1 MTFSHL
7 LIPVVL
13 LAASNS
19 GAQTAA
25 FPEVRQNR
33 AAKQLFVGNKPF
45 IMLAGELHNSSAS
58 SVEYMRPIWDK
69 LAAMHVNTVIGTV
82 SWELLEP
89 AEGKFDFSLVDAQI
103 GNARQR
109 DMKLVLIWF
118 ATWKNAGSSYVPR
131 WVKADRKRFPPMVLK
146 VRPSNGM
153 SSFLATY
160 MEQQAVGPLS
170 AHGEET
176 MKADAN
182 AFRALM
188 RHIKEVDSQH
198 TVIMM
203 QVENEAGS
211 LGDSRDRSS
220 LAEGA
225 WTKPVPA
232 ALITYFV
239 KHKAELLPEMQEVWG
254 RNGHKT
260 SGTWAEVFGNDA
272 WSDEVF
278 MAYHIGRFMEE
289 VVRAGKSELN
299 IPMYANAWLGPQPGQ
314 DLPSQYPSGGPVAR
328 VIDVYHAAAPSLD
341 LIAPDIYVQ
350 DFKGTCS
357 LYARSG
363 NPLFMGIIYMTTSK
377 LKGQGVSPC
386 PSWPLFS
393 LVSERPWTS
402 VSDGSAALCLR
413 SCLVPR
419 GASCGEPPIR
429 DPLSLGSVHEA
440 IQPSRRVSRHV
451 TIVEPKCELIHVPL
465 KVLWAGVMVDA
476 MQPALQDGPDTL
488 DTVGVSRTTGVLAS
502 PVVDRLVRKEQAIQI
517 AVRSVLIGVELRARF
532 NRSMNLVLNR
542 RQPGI
547 GDDLRVNAPATF
559 AHPEHGDF
567 ADRSAPG
574 LQFFVLV
581 FVGFFAADEALIDFD
596 GTTQFVERAI
606 RTAARFPQASQY
618 EPCGLLRDADFFSE
632 LQAGNALARGDQ
644 QIHAVEPLVQ
654 GHLGPLHHRASPHGK
669 VERASQAAVVSGLAR
684 GARAKGAYAL
694 SSAAIGAGWT
704 GGPDPAF
711 QVDPRRF
718 FVGEQREKLK
728 STDSGAGHFSGPAY
742 LAPTGA
748 ESLRERVCL
757 YCLRPILSLP
767 LYEALSAQRD
777 ADSSGRCLEPAPR
790 HIPGKVSHIC
800 EAASYDGLLLGWTAA
815 GVGPGIMTRAST
827 IGARVVSFRHV
838 DHAINQNARSVG
850 EVQRIYQLG
859 ILKGELFSRHV
870 DIGVEHLGAV
880 QLGFCPS
887 HCAVFRE
894 VDFVLDLEVKVRQ
907 ILYAVQFGMHELRNS
922 IQEFFEGCCCGL
934 HVLIVDDYIG
944 VVKYK
949 MGVA

>member
-146 VRPSNGM
+146 VRPSKGM

-160 MEQQAVGPLS
+160 MEQQGVGPLS

-176 MKADAN
+176 MKADAK

-278 MAYHIGRFMEE
+278 MAYHIGRYMEE

-363 NPLFMGIIYMTTSK
+363 NPLFIPEARDQVGNLFWSLGRHAAWGWSPFGVEDLNPDGQVAQAYKILSEMLPQLAEWQAAGKVASILNIDGEQPQPVSLGGYKITLT
-377 LKGQGVSPC
+377 KGLMPASG
-386 PSWPLFS
+386 
-393 LVSERPWTS
+393 
-402 VSDGSAALCLR
+402 
-413 SCLVPR
+413 
-419 GASCGEPPIR
+419 GASGDKPGAELPGNVASSSRSMPNDMRPFALVVNTAPDEFLFIGANG
-429 DPLSLGSVHEA
+429 DPGFAVDSPGLPRVA
-440 IQPSRRVSRHV
+440 ISAKDEGRYEKGKWVPGRRLNGDEVFQPGLPSAR
-451 TIVEPKCELIHVPL
+451 IGML
-465 KVLWAGVMVDA
+465 KVE
-476 MQPALQDGPDTL
+476 
-488 DTVGVSRTTGVLAS
+488 
-502 PVVDRLVRKEQAIQI
+502 LVR
-517 AVRSVLIGVELRARF
+517 
-532 NRSMNLVLNR
+532 
-542 RQPGI
+542 
-547 GDDLRVNAPATF
+547 
-559 AHPEHGDF
+559 
-567 ADRSAPG
+567 
-574 LQFFVLV
+574 
-581 FVGFFAADEALIDFD
+581 
-596 GTTQFVERAI
+596 
-606 RTAARFPQASQY
+606 
-618 EPCGLLRDADFFSE
+618 
-632 LQAGNALARGDQ
+632 
-644 QIHAVEPLVQ
+644 
-654 GHLGPLHHRASPHGK
+654 
-669 VERASQAAVVSGLAR
+669 
-684 GARAKGAYAL
+684 
-694 SSAAIGAGWT
+694 
-704 GGPDPAF
+704 
-711 QVDPRRF
+711 
-718 FVGEQREKLK
+718 
-728 STDSGAGHFSGPAY
+728 
-742 LAPTGA
+742 
-748 ESLRERVCL
+748 
-757 YCLRPILSLP
+757 
-767 LYEALSAQRD
+767 
-777 ADSSGRCLEPAPR
+777 
-790 HIPGKVSHIC
+790 
-800 EAASYDGLLLGWTAA
+800 
-815 GVGPGIMTRAST
+815 
-827 IGARVVSFRHV
+827 
-838 DHAINQNARSVG
+838 
-850 EVQRIYQLG
+850 
-859 ILKGELFSRHV
+859 
-870 DIGVEHLGAV
+870 
-880 QLGFCPS
+880 
-887 HCAVFRE
+887 
-894 VDFVLDLEVKVRQ
+894 
-907 ILYAVQFGMHELRNS
+907 
-922 IQEFFEGCCCGL
+922 FE
-934 HVLIVDDYIG
+934 
-944 VVKYK
+944 
-949 MGVA
+949 